1 MLGEITPVLLTFN
14 EAANLDRTLSSLRWA
29 KDIVIVDTIRD
40 ELFHVK

>member
-14 EAANLDRTLSSLRWA
+14 EAENLGRTLSSLRWA
-29 KDIVIVDTIRD
+29 TDIIVDTIRD